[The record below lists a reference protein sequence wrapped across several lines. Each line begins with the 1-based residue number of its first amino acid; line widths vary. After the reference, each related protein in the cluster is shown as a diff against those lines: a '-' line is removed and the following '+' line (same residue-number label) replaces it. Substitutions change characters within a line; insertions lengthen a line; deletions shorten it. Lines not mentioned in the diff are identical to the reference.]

1 MSILSNTV
9 RSQIDYSKDR
19 NIIGFTLDKNGDGY
33 INPLDHE
40 MIAYQINKQT
50 LKRYNSST
58 SKWEIISQ
66 NIDAL
71 DFVYLDQEGNRTF
84 DVKEFKAIELTIIA
98 KTNKKDSKFKDSTSY
113 KNKQGESMCPSCLN
127 SNHHRRAISI
137 TLQLRN
143 LNL

>member
-1 MSILSNTV
+1 
-9 RSQIDYSKDR
+9 
-19 NIIGFTLDKNGDGY
+19 
-33 INPLDHE
+33 

-84 DVKEFKAIELTIIA
+84 DVKEFKAIELTITA
-98 KTNKKDSKFKDSTSY
+98 KTNKKD
-113 KNKQGESMCPSCLN
+113 
-127 SNHHRRAISI
+127 
-137 TLQLRN
+137 
-143 LNL
+143 